1 MAFGVDDAVIAAGI
15 KKGATQIVKIAGPF
29 ALKQIKEYL
38 SGNHGSKVKEFAYAE
53 CKIARFDHV
62 PCIVVDEGSGK
73 IIPLSSDTIEK
84 YTFIKEKKRMVGVK
98 LKTYFYYDIT
108 FKNGERS
115 RIRISRK
122 NCDAMLRNLKSAG
135 ADNDFVDAQSDDNAK
150 KSSIAEEAAAN
161 LIQKFAE
168 AKENIAFN
176 LDDIL
181 RENYKQNERDG
192 IETLHRHLGE
202 DILIT
207 GLWKKAD
214 EETEVEEEGLLEGE
228 LSAFTFKIGNY
239 LIRSSMRLYQ
249 DTDEN
254 TYYQR
259 IPATQDRLAVYAA
272 SGNMGGYIML
282 SEREGVR
289 EVHEISAKYQGTGDE
304 DVTEDWNF
312 VCLATEEPMGKWRE
326 SIDFIGTVKKNSSVL
341 EKQEALFVQKNYF
354 GDAHCSKDWYKMT
367 SDGKVTEYQECREYI
382 SYEEYVDGPWEL

>member
-29 ALKQIKEYL
+29 ALKQITEYL

-53 CKIARFDHV
+53 CKIARFDNI
-62 PCIVVDEGSGK
+62 PCIVVDSGSGK
-73 IIPLSSDTIEK
+73 IIPLSSETIEK

-108 FKNGERS
+108 FRNGERS

-135 ADNDFVDAQSDDNAK
+135 ADNDFVNVQSDDNAK

-161 LIQKFAE
+161 LIQKFEA
-168 AKENIAFN
+168 AKESIAFN

-181 RENYKQNERDG
+181 RKNYKQNERDG
-192 IETLHRHLGE
+192 IETLHRHLGD

-207 GLWKKAD
+207 GLWKKA
-214 EETEVEEEGLLEGE
+214 EETEVEESELLEGE
-228 LSAFTFKIGNY
+228 IAAFTLKIGNY

-254 TYYQR
+254 AYYKR
-259 IPATQDRLAVYAA
+259 MPATQEQIAA
-272 SGNMGGYIML
+272 YGKPGDYVML
-282 SEREGVR
+282 SDREGVR
-289 EVHEISAKYQGTGDE
+289 EVHEILAKYQSVGDST
-304 DVTEDWNF
+304 TEKWNF
-312 VCLATEEPMGKWRE
+312 VCLATEEHMGRWRE
-326 SIDFIGTVKKNSSVL
+326 SIDFICTVKKDSLVP
-341 EKQEALFVQKNYF
+341 EEQEVLFVQKNYF
-354 GDAHCSKDWYKMT
+354 GDAYCSKDWYKMS
-367 SDGKVTEYQECREYI
+367 SDGIVTEYQECQEYI
-382 SYEEYVDGPWEL
+382 SYVDYANDSWEL